1 MIAESKISEG
11 HIVRYPYT
19 VVLCAVFAGLCAAP
33 LAAAPK
39 QTAAKTASTFVGSAS
54 CEGCHEKEYNNFKKF
69 AKKAHSD
76 KSVKV
81 MAKKLT
87 PDELKECYTCH
98 TTGYGQPGG
107 FESYEKTPD
116 LGHAGCE
123 VCHGPGSAHV
133 DSGGQ
138 KNLIKGKGRMNVKEC
153 ETCHNPERVS
163 NFRFKPMLYGG
174 AH

>member
-1 MIAESKISEG
+1 MFKEVVWEG
-11 HIVRYPYT
+11 VFVRIHTYF
-19 VVLCAVFAGLCAAP
+19 AAGLVSFVLLAGPGFAAEQGD
-33 LAAAPK
+33 LAY
-39 QTAAKTASTFVGSAS
+39 VGSAT
-54 CEGCHEKEYNNFKKF
+54 CEGCHEKEYKNFSKF

-76 KSVKV
+76 RSVKT

-87 PDELKECYTCH
+87 PAELKECYACH
-98 TTGYGQPGG
+98 TTGYGRPGG
-107 FESYEKTPD
+107 FVSYEKTPD

-133 DSGGQ
+133 DSGGK

-153 ETCHNPERVS
+153 ETCHNPERVA

>member
-1 MIAESKISEG
+1 ML
-11 HIVRYPYT
+11 RYP
-19 VVLCAVFAGLCAAP
+19 VRVLFCALLACGIAVPLNAASKGSAAK
-33 LAAAPK
+33 AAAPK
-39 QTAAKTASTFVGSAS
+39 EESTFVGSAT
-54 CEGCHEKEYNNFKKF
+54 CEGCHESEYANFKKF

-87 PDELKECYTCH
+87 PEEIKECYACH
-98 TTGYGQPGG
+98 TTGYGKPGG

-133 DSGGQ
+133 DSGGK
-138 KNLIKGKGRMNVKEC
+138 KNLIKGRGRMNVKEC

>member
-1 MIAESKISEG
+1 MGSRVGATGEIRE
-11 HIVRYPYT
+11 
-19 VVLCAVFAGLCAAP
+19 VFVKYVFSIC
-33 LAAAPK
+33 LATAMLFGVGASLS
-39 QTAAKTASTFVGSAS
+39 TAAKSEEAKYVGSAT
-54 CEGCHEKEYNNFKKF
+54 CEGCHEKEHRNFSKF

-76 KSVKV
+76 RSVKI

-87 PDELKECYTCH
+87 PDELKECYSCH
-98 TTGYGQPGG
+98 TTGYGKPGG
-107 FESYEKTPD
+107 FVSFEQTPD

-133 DSGGQ
+133 DSGGK
-138 KNLIKGKGRMNVKEC
+138 KNLIKGRGRMNVKEC
-153 ETCHNPERVS
+153 EQCHSSERVS

>member
-1 MIAESKISEG
+1 M
-11 HIVRYPYT
+11 RYPYI

-39 QTAAKTASTFVGSAS
+39 QAAAKPVSSFVGSAS

-81 MAKKLT
+81 MAKKLA